1 MISTG
6 VMIRLGHVYENM
18 MINLKPT
25 NIKLTARMV
34 RIVREI
40 TGLEEESA
48 KKLLEENDWN
58 IRKAVQK

>member
-1 MISTG
+1 
-6 VMIRLGHVYENM
+6 M

-40 TGLEEESA
+40 TGLEEEAA